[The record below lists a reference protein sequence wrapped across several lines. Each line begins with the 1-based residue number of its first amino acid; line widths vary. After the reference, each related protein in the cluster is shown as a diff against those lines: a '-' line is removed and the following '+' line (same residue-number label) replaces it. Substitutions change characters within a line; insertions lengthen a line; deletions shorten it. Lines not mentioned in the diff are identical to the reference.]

1 VPSASG
7 TLRRAAY
14 RKTNSGLAG
23 LLRAFGLGGG
33 GADEAP
39 AVPLEGVTEFGFL
52 LHYALY
58 AESDHETRAAFEEVG
73 SRVGLLHEGEL
84 LPQLW
89 NCRSCGWEY
98 LLQDLPIG
106 SDAFLGLPV
115 CSHCPTW
122 GWDRVRPVE
131 QSV

>member
-1 VPSASG
+1 MTEFPFVVHYVPFGESG
-7 TLRRAAY
+7 I
-14 RKTNSGLAG
+14 
-23 LLRAFGLGGG
+23 
-33 GADEAP
+33 ADE
-39 AVPLEGVTEFGFL
+39 TK
-52 LHYALY
+52 
-58 AESDHETRAAFEEVG
+58 AAFEVL
-73 SRVGLLHEGEL
+73 REGEL

-89 NCRSCGWEY
+89 TCRSCGSEY

-106 SDAFLGLPV
+106 YDAFLGLPV